1 MLMGSLVRGYCVT
14 ELAPFINPPA
24 DRGVDVTCCDIEKA
38 IIGRFFRPASIC
50 TQILMVMV
58 SS

>member
-1 MLMGSLVRGYCVT
+1 MT

-24 DRGVDVTCCDIEKA
+24 DRGVDVTYCDIEKA
-38 IIGRFFRPASIC
+38 IIGRIFRLASIC